1 MLFRPKPRLHLAPRT
16 YPALTRLTP
25 LQKPKLCQRAV
36 KRSSRGNGT
45 KEHLSDTIVGGYPLI
60 MLTGET
66 KSTYQ
71 LTLGCIS
78 TVLTGCN

>member
-1 MLFRPKPRLHLAPRT
+1 MP
-16 YPALTRLTP
+16 
-25 LQKPKLCQRAV
+25 
-36 KRSSRGNGT
+36 T
-45 KEHLSDTIVGGYPLI
+45 K
-60 MLTGET
+60 ET